1 VIGPP
6 KSVSFDPAGKLTR
19 AGEGFAQKYGI
30 PIEKLSVVATP
41 KGEYLAAQQVIPAEI
56 RKRDSGGSSSAGRQR
71 DSLA

>member
-41 KGEYLAAQQVIPAEI
+41 KGEYLAAQQVIPGDPQKRFW
-56 RKRDSGGSSSAGRQR
+56 RKFFRCREG
-71 DSLA
+71 DSLG